1 MNRGKRRGLKAKLP
15 VLFLPRAGKQG
26 RGAGGSPVLP
36 NPAAK
41 GSRRLRGK
49 GKRAREARGVDSRPQ
64 LGPRWPEV
72 A

>member
-1 MNRGKRRGLKAKLP
+1 MGKNALSSSSSPALETGE
-15 VLFLPRAGKQG
+15 
-26 RGAGGSPVLP
+26 GAGGSPALP